1 MTPPDT
7 REQAR
12 ATAHELLSLGP
23 DCMNHWVGDHA
34 ACDTMVNYIL
44 ARDAAHAA
52 EVERLHEL
60 TAAYLTDRADQYD
73 TKSPCW
79 VALTDEAEAVINGE
93 VEAADANGDLDDE
106 LLARVRKWRRK

>member
-12 ATAHELLSLGP
+12 AMAHKLMGHIAPYCNVGYHLPVCDRLTAF
-23 DCMNHWVGDHA
+23 
-34 ACDTMVNYIL
+34 IL
-44 ARDAAHAA
+44 ARDAAHAG
-52 EVERLHEL
+52 EMERLHEL